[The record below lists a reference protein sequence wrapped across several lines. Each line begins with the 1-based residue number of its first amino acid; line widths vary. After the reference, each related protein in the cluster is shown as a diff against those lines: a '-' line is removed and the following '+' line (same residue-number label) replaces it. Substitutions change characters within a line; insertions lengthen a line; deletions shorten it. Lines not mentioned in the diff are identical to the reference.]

1 MRPSE
6 EIREEM
12 RAKAAKIERRDIRVL
27 RLLWVLAIVSG
38 ISMVIGLIEQFQAL
52 S

>member
-6 EIREEM
+6 EMREEM
-12 RAKAAKIERRDIRVL
+12 RAEAAKRERKDVRVS
-27 RLLWVLAIVSG
+27 RLLWALAIVSG
-38 ISMVIGLIEQFQAL
+38 IAMVIDLIEQFQAL

>member
-6 EIREEM
+6 EMREEM
-12 RAKAAKIERRDIRVL
+12 KAEAAKRERRDIRVL
-27 RLLWVLAIVSG
+27 RLLWVLAIECG
-38 ISMVIGLIEQFQAL
+38 LGMVIDLIEQFQAL

>member
-6 EIREEM
+6 EMREEM
-12 RAKAAKIERRDIRVL
+12 RAKAAKHERKDVRVS

-38 ISMVIGLIEQFQAL
+38 IAMIIDLIEQFQTL

>member
-6 EIREEM
+6 EM
-12 RAKAAKIERRDIRVL
+12 RAEAAKRKDVRVS

-38 ISMVIGLIEQFQAL
+38 IAMVIDLIEQFQAL

>member
-6 EIREEM
+6 EMREEM
-12 RAKAAKIERRDIRVL
+12 RAKAAKRERKDVRVS

-38 ISMVIGLIEQFQAL
+38 IAVVIDLIERFQTL